1 MELFLEGFPIFLLI
15 FCRITAFF
23 VVAPVFSTRT
33 VPTMM
38 KIGLSFLVALLV
50 FLSYG
55 LKQTIVP
62 DATYVL
68 AVIREVLAGLL
79 LGYTAYLFFTIIQTA
94 GAFIDLQMGFG
105 MANVID
111 PMTGA
116 SSPLMGNFKFMV
128 GTLVFL
134 SMNGH
139 HYMLSAL
146 LKSYEWIP
154 ISNELFARIY
164 EGSIS
169 EFLLRTFADTFMLAL
184 QMSAPLVVAMF
195 LVDAG
200 LGLLA
205 KTAPQYNVFV
215 LGVPIKILIGFLLL
229 ATLMPGLIDVFE
241 NIFTL
246 MFDALE
252 KLFGIV
258 QARAEQ

>member
-15 FCRITAFF
+15 FCRITSFF

-38 KIGLSFLVALLV
+38 KVGLSFIVALLI

-111 PMTGA
+111 PLTGV

-139 HYMLSAL
+139 HFLLNAL

-154 ISNELFARIY
+154 ISNELFARVY
-164 EGSIS
+164 DGSIS

-215 LGVPIKILIGFLLL
+215 IGAPMKILIGFLLL
-229 ATLMPGLIDVFE
+229 AALMPGLIDLFE

-246 MFDALE
+246 MFSALE